1 MHDPYEVLGLSPD
14 ADDKT
19 IRARYLKLVREFSPE
34 RHPEKF
40 MQIRQAY
47 ELLKDE
53 NTRLRQRLFEAGKNE
68 SVYKIIEELSC
79 RKTRRRMSL
88 KELSNP
94 LGKTS

>member
-1 MHDPYEVLGLSPD
+1 MHDPYQILGLPPD

-19 IRARYLKLVREFSPE
+19 IRQRYLKLVREYGPD

-40 MQIRQAY
+40 MEIRQAY

-53 NTRLRQRLFEAGKNE
+53 ETRLQQRLFEAGKSE
-68 SVYKIIEELSC
+68 SVDKIIKELSC

-88 KELSNP
+88 KDLSNP
-94 LGKTS
+94 LGRTP